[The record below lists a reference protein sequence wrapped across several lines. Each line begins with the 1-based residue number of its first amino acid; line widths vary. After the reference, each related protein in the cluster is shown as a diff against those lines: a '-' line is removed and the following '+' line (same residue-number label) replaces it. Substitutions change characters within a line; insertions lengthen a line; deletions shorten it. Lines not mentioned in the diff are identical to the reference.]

1 MSIWEYRK
9 KVQDLERDLQEFAE
23 WRRKSATPCPADAQ
37 DPSTSQ
43 NAKPISRLSANPT
56 LEDSGS
62 ESRTAL
68 PAPVTCPH
76 CREILEIYAGMEGY
90 TAHTS
95 LEQYLHQILLNM
107 VHAALAGAAK

>member
-23 WRRKSATPCPADAQ
+23 WKRKSATPCPADAQ

-62 ESRTAL
+62 ESRTARRVN
-68 PAPVTCPH
+68 AQCPH
-76 CREILEIYAGMEGY
+76 CQKPLEID
-90 TAHTS
+90 
-95 LEQYLHQILLNM
+95 LEFFR
-107 VHAALAGAAK
+107 K